1 MYNLYAF
8 ADLFFLVQWI
18 EERDT
23 IYDVIQAKNT
33 VPPDDLDILDVK
45 PGVMCQTSYEGRFY
59 KVKIFAC
66 GKWSVSSTIQLV
78 RLGGGGG
85 GKGNRK

>member
-1 MYNLYAF
+1 M
-8 ADLFFLVQWI
+8 
-18 EERDT
+18 
-23 IYDVIQAKNT
+23 YDVIQAKNT

-59 KVKIFAC
+59 KVKIFARD
-66 GKWSVSSTIQLV
+66 KWSVSSSIQLV

-85 GKGNRK
+85 GRGNPK